1 MELRTGKKGRR
12 EQHSVQFYKFA
23 LYQTFQ
29 SPDKEGYWTFSLEE
43 INTEKLDSLLKILYE
58 KKKKNTSTLTA
69 TSVVGL

>member
-43 INTEKLDSLLKILYE
+43 INTEKLEILYE
-58 KKKKNTSTLTA
+58 KKKTPPLWPPPQW
-69 TSVVGL
+69 